1 MTRRELRKILD
12 KMTRV
17 SITGCDTLREC
28 CSINELNLVSTDFH
42 GRFEMIF
49 EMCYVLFD
57 SSGDRMVIFEKV
69 SQCKEMLYFVY
80 DECYYKLLQ
89 ETLYNRR

>member
-1 MTRRELRKILD
+1 MTRKQLRRVLD

-28 CSINELNLVSTDFH
+28 RSLNELDLVNTDFH

-57 SSGDRMVIFEKV
+57 SVCDRMVIFEKV

-80 DECYYKLLQ
+80 DECFYKLLQ
-89 ETLYNRR
+89 ESL

>member
-1 MTRRELRKILD
+1 MTRKQLRRVLD
-12 KMTRV
+12 KMTRI
-17 SITGCDTLREC
+17 SNTGCDTLREC
-28 CSINELNLVSTDFH
+28 RSVNELNLVATDFH

-57 SSGDRMVIFEKV
+57 SAGDRMVIFEKV

-80 DECYYKLLQ
+80 DECFYKLLQ
-89 ETLYNRR
+89 ELL

>member
-1 MTRRELRKILD
+1 MTRKQLRRILG

-28 CSINELNLVSTDFH
+28 RSLNELNLVNTDFH

-57 SSGDRMVIFEKV
+57 STGDRMVIFEKV
-69 SQCKEMLYFVY
+69 SQCKEMLYFAY
-80 DECYYKLLQ
+80 DECFYKLLQ
-89 ETLYNRR
+89 ETL

>member
-1 MTRRELRKILD
+1 MTRKQLIRILD
-12 KMTRV
+12 KMTRI

-28 CSINELNLVSTDFH
+28 CSLNELNLVNTDFH

-57 SSGDRMVIFEKV
+57 SACDRMVVFEKV
-69 SQCKEMLYFVY
+69 QQCKEMLYFAY
-80 DECYYKLLQ
+80 DECFYKLLQ
-89 ETLYNRR
+89 ESL

>member
-1 MTRRELRKILD
+1 MTRKQLRRVLD
-12 KMTRV
+12 KMTRI

-28 CSINELNLVSTDFH
+28 RSFNELNLVNTDFH

-57 SSGDRMVIFEKV
+57 SAGDRMVIFEKV
-69 SQCKEMLYFVY
+69 QQCKEMLYFAY
-80 DECYYKLLQ
+80 DECFYKLLY
-89 ETLYNRR
+89 ESL

>member
-1 MTRRELRKILD
+1 MTRKQLRRVLD

-28 CSINELNLVSTDFH
+28 RSLNELNLVNTDFH

-57 SSGDRMVIFEKV
+57 SAGDRMVIL
-69 SQCKEMLYFVY
+69 M
-80 DECYYKLLQ
+80 YYM
-89 ETLYNRR
+89 N

>member
-1 MTRRELRKILD
+1 MTRKQLRRILY
-12 KMTRV
+12 KMTRI

-28 CSINELNLVSTDFH
+28 RSLNELNLVNTDFH

-49 EMCYVLFD
+49 DMCYVLFD
-57 SSGDRMVIFEKV
+57 STGDRMVIFEKV

-80 DECYYKLLQ
+80 DECFYKLLH
-89 ETLYNRR
+89 ETL

>member
-1 MTRRELRKILD
+1 MARKQLRRVLD
-12 KMTRV
+12 KMTRI

-28 CSINELNLVSTDFH
+28 RSFNELNLVNTDFH

-57 SSGDRMVIFEKV
+57 SAGDRMVIFEKV
-69 SQCKEMLYFVY
+69 QQCKEMLYFAY
-80 DECYYKLLQ
+80 DECFIKLLQ
-89 ETLYNRR
+89 ESL